1 MFDTVRH
8 AALMKK
14 MACLVLPDAIYNW
27 INDLTSS
34 RATHTAPKFF
44 NTISELA
51 DIQTSVI
58 QGSRLGPA
66 SFVVIASDL
75 QPAHAGVTK

>member
-1 MFDTVRH
+1 
-8 AALMKK
+8 MKN

-27 INDLTSS
+27 INDFFKGHSHYT
-34 RATHTAPKFF
+34 KFL

-51 DIQTSVI
+51 DIQASVV
-58 QGSRLGPA
+58 QGSGLGPA

-75 QPAHAGVTK
+75 QPAHAAT